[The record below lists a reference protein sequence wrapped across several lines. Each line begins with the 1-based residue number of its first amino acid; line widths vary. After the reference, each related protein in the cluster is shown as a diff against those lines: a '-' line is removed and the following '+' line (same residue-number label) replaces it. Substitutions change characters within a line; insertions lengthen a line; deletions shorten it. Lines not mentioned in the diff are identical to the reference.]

1 MSKRKL
7 EFDAHLR
14 PSSKT
19 FVPKAKIVSRKCKW
33 TNKGKNG
40 ELFFTATMSVSKFIP
55 GGNEETPTGF
65 IDLQMGQ
72 FNKLKINTR
81 DFEEFSL
88 AIKTLYEFVEKHKTT
103 LNQTMDQEL
112 DKYMDHQLQKLE
124 MLKFL
129 KR

>member
-7 EFDAHLR
+7 EFDAQLR

-33 TNKGKNG
+33 ANKGKNG
-40 ELFFTATMSVSKFIP
+40 ELFFTATMSVTKFIP
-55 GGNEETPTGF
+55 GSNEETPTGF
-65 IDLQMGQ
+65 IDLQMGAY
-72 FNKLKINTR
+72 NKMKVNTR
-81 DFEEFSL
+81 DFEEFSA
-88 AIKTLYEFVEKHKTT
+88 AIKQLYEFVNKHKAA
-103 LNQTMDQEL
+103 LNETMSLEL
-112 DKYMDHQLQKLE
+112 DKYMDHQYKKLE